1 MCECSWYFSTWR
13 WQRHYPYLTIPLT
26 RIQSL
31 TVDTGS
37 FFAFPKFLFS
47 LSLLDTR
54 RHLLRSKLM
63 RRSFYRTT
71 KNSRELCDERTDDV
85 FFCHMFVQTGRCKSL
100 FGGRHF
106 HMGLCLQTGSAK
118 DECDQHL
125 VQRRARGRKS
135 CEYSSEQCF
144 YYIFYD
150 NDNPRG
156 VSIDERQG
164 GGSRRR

>member
-1 MCECSWYFSTWR
+1 MFFFVICSFK
-13 WQRHYPYLTIPLT
+13 LAD
-26 RIQSL
+26 
-31 TVDTGS
+31 VKVS
-37 FFAFPKFLFS
+37 FG
-47 LSLLDTR
+47 
-54 RHLLRSKLM
+54 
-63 RRSFYRTT
+63 
-71 KNSRELCDERTDDV
+71 V
-85 FFCHMFVQTGRCKSL
+85 GG
-100 FGGRHF
+100 GGRHF